1 VFPFGGKMEQQ
12 NQNLVRSGAFVLLG
26 FIVIAFSII
35 SLGGDRWFF
44 SKKSVIYV
52 DFSEAQGLAS
62 GSIVSLAGLTIGN
75 VADLELISETNKVR
89 VSLKIEDKYLSKLT
103 NAATAELRTQGA
115 LGDKYVMIIT
125 RPGEGQGLQPGA
137 ILQSQ
142 TAKDI
147 FGVISERGQE
157 ADKVFEIIKEVH
169 QLTRTLNEQNRVETM
184 IKNFQEASSEMKATA
199 KETRLLISSL
209 RQDTGPKLTES
220 VTKLDRI
227 LTKID
232 SGEGTLGALIND
244 SSVHDSLK
252 SVLGGS
258 DRKKNMKDLIRSSNK
273 VND

>member
-1 VFPFGGKMEQQ
+1 MEQQ
-12 NQNLVRSGAFVLLG
+12 KQHLIRSGAFVLLG

-62 GSIVSLAGLTIGN
+62 GSVVSLAGLTIGN
-75 VADLELISETNKVR
+75 VTDLDLTSETNKVR
-89 VSLKIEDKYLSKLT
+89 VSLKIEDKYLNKLT
-103 NAATAELRTQGA
+103 TEATAELRTQGA

-125 RPGEGQGLQPGA
+125 RPGEGQV
-137 ILQSQ
+137 LQSGAVLQTQ

-169 QLTRTLNEQNRVETM
+169 QLTRTLNEQNRVESM
-184 IKNFQEASSEMKATA
+184 IKNFHEASSEMKATA

-209 RQDTGPKLTES
+209 RNDSGPKLTDS

-273 VND
+273 ITD

>member
-1 VFPFGGKMEQQ
+1 MEQQ
-12 NQNLVRSGAFVLLG
+12 NQNLIRSGIFVLLG
-26 FIVIAFSII
+26 FAAIAFSIV

-44 SKKSVIYV
+44 SKKTTIFV
-52 DFSEAQGLAS
+52 DFAEAQGLAS
-62 GSIVSLAGLTIGN
+62 GSVVSLSGLTIGN
-75 VADLELISETNKVR
+75 VTELELLPDGRMVR
-89 VSLKIEDKYLSKLT
+89 VGLKVEDRYLEKLT
-103 NAATAELRTQGA
+103 SEATAELRTQGA
-115 LGDKYVMIIT
+115 LGDKYVMIIP
-125 RPGEGQGLQPGA
+125 RPGSGQNLKPGSVLQT
-137 ILQSQ
+137 Q

-169 QLTRTLNEQNRVETM
+169 ILTKSLNDQNRIETM
-184 IKNFQEASSEMKATA
+184 IRNFQEASNEMKVTA
-199 KETRLLISSL
+199 KETRLLVSEL
-209 RQDTGPKLTES
+209 RKESGPKLADS

-258 DRKKNMKDLIRSSNK
+258 DRKKNMKNLIRSSQSLSE
-273 VND
+273 